1 MHPSIRHYAI
11 RVDRD
16 LVIGE
21 HIPAHRSY
29 RSVRVQARRIETGT
43 PSLTGRLRAALGLT
57 GSSSSAG
64 ATA

>member
-16 LVIGE
+16 LVTGE

-29 RSVRVQARRIETGT
+29 RSVRVQARRIEAGS
-43 PSLTGRLRAALGLT
+43 PSLTGRFRAALGLT
-57 GSSSSAG
+57 GSSSSAD
-64 ATA
+64 AAA

>member
-16 LVIGE
+16 AAIDQD
-21 HIPAHRSY
+21 IPAHRSY
-29 RSVRVQARRIETGT
+29 RSVRVEARRIEDGT

-57 GSSSSAG
+57 GGSSSADV
-64 ATA
+64 AA

>member
-16 LVIGE
+16 AVIGRD
-21 HIPAHRSY
+21 IPAHLSY
-29 RSVRVQARRIETGT
+29 RSVRVQTRRIDTGKS
-43 PSLTGRLRAALGLT
+43 SLTARLRATLGLT
-57 GSSSSAG
+57 GPSSSAD